1 MTDLVY
7 RTQNFLGRCLL
18 RAFANWRVEGI
29 ENVPK
34 HGPLLV
40 LANHLSNIDPGLL
53 AVGVPL
59 RMRFI
64 AKSSLFKWGVGFYLR
79 KYGAF
84 PADRNGRDLEAFR
97 WARDL
102 LRRDGVI
109 AMFPESTRNPE
120 GMGRA
125 IPGAALL
132 AIRTRASILPVGISG
147 SSHIRSLWRMFFPT
161 GDLTVRIGKP
171 FSLPE
176 IDGKVER
183 EELQSLADS
192 IMYRVADLIPKDLRG
207 VYAQFEGDP
216 VDK

>member
-7 RTQNFLGRCLL
+7 HTQNFVGRCLL

-40 LANHLSNIDPGLL
+40 VANHLSNIDPGLL
-53 AVGVPL
+53 GSGVPL
-59 RMRFI
+59 RMRFL
-64 AKSSLFKWGVGFYLR
+64 AKSSLFQWGLGFYLR

-125 IPGAALL
+125 VPGAALL
-132 AIRTRASILPVGISG
+132 AIRTRARILPVGISG
-147 SSHIRSLWRMFFPT
+147 SSHLGPVWRIFFPT
-161 GDLTVRIGKP
+161 GNITVRIGRP

-183 EELQSLADS
+183 GELQSLADS
-192 IMYRVADLIPKDLRG
+192 IMYHVADLIPKDLRG
-207 VYAQFEGDP
+207 VYAQSDRGP
-216 VDK
+216 ADK